1 MSEFRFKNFTVQQ
14 QRSPLKVNTDSI
26 LLGAAVQI
34 DATKRKVLDV
44 GTGNGVIALLLASR
58 FQHIELTAI
67 DPDEGAYLDALE
79 NFSNSNF
86 AARLRAIH
94 TTMEAL
100 DTVQKYDVLVSNP
113 PYFIDAQKSD
123 KQNLNRAKH
132 LDKGAFVLLI
142 NSMVQV
148 LSDTGQIWLI
158 LPLEIAQATIQQMK
172 NLGLSCNVLLR
183 FHAHPNKLNKRW
195 VLCFEHKQHTLQT
208 NEFYIRNVDGS
219 YHQDYKDLAA
229 IYHHNAL

>member
-14 QRSPLKVNTDSI
+14 ERSPLKVNTDAI
-26 LLGAAVQI
+26 LLGASIQI
-34 DATKRKVLDV
+34 DTTKRKVLDV

-58 FQHIELTAI
+58 FEHIDLTAI
-67 DPDEGAYLDALE
+67 DPDKGAFLDALD

-86 AARLRAIH
+86 AERLRAIH
-94 TTMEAL
+94 TTIEAFE
-100 DTVQKYDVLVSNP
+100 TGQKYDVVVSNP

-123 KQNLNRAKH
+123 KQNLNKAKH
-132 LDKGAFVLLI
+132 IDKGAFVLLI
-142 NSMVQV
+142 NNMVQV

-158 LPLEIAQATIQQMK
+158 LPFEIAQETIQHMK

-195 VLCFEHKQHTLQT
+195 VLCFEHQEYALRT
-208 NEFYIRNVDGS
+208 NEFYIRNVDGT
-219 YHQDYKDLAA
+219 YHHDYKDLAA
-229 IYHHNAL
+229 DYHHNAL